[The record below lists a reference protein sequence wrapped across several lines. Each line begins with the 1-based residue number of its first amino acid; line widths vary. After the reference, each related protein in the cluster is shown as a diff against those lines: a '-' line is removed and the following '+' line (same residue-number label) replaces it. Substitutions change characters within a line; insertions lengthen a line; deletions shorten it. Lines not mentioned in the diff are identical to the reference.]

1 MAAGYALQ
9 PVVLED
15 ATLLSL
21 HAAFPD
27 RYPALFESAGAGGA
41 LGRYDILFACPGAE
55 LTLHANGSLTGPAGT
70 PATGSFLSAL
80 DAWWQ
85 TEAIAPNGD
94 SLPFSGGWLLY
105 LGYELAAQIEPRL
118 TLPALSD
125 RAVARAIRVPAAIVR
140 EHGVGAWIVCESAAQ
155 DSITA
160 IQRDLEQFRSR
171 AEPSKSL
178 LSGPVEEDP
187 PARFLDAVHRAL
199 DYISAGDIYQA
210 NLSRGWRAQLSPGAE
225 PHDLY
230 RRLRETNPGPFSGL
244 LHMGEHSVISSS
256 PERLVEVRDG
266 GVSTRPIAGTR
277 PRGPDV
283 ESDLR
288 LARELYSH
296 PKERAEHVMLIDLER
311 NDLGRVCTPGSV
323 HVDEFMQIE
332 SYAHVHHIVSNIRGR
347 LRQDVTPG
355 AVLAAVFPGGTI
367 TGCPKVRC
375 IEIVAELEGAPRSAY
390 TGSFGYLNLDGSL
403 DMNILIRSVEV
414 HGRELSLRAG
424 AGIVADSIPERE
436 LEETRAKARG
446 VLRALG
452 EEGSSR

>member
-27 RYPALFESAGAGGA
+27 RYPALFESAAAGSV
-41 LGRYDILFACPGAE
+41 LGRYDILFACPADE
-55 LTLHANGSLTGPAGT
+55 LTLHANGELTGPAST
-70 PATGSFLSAL
+70 ATSTSFLSAL
-80 DAWWQ
+80 DAWWR
-85 TEAIAPNGD
+85 TEAVPADGD
-94 SLPFSGGWLLY
+94 ALPFSGGWLLY

-118 TLPALSD
+118 TLPAASD

-140 EHGVGAWIVCESAAQ
+140 EHGVGAWIVCEAAAQ
-155 DSITA
+155 DCLTT
-160 IQRDLEQFRSR
+160 IQRDLEGLQSPG
-171 AEPSKSL
+171 ASPKSL
-178 LSGPVEEDP
+178 LAGAVEEDP
-187 PARFLDAVHRAL
+187 PERFLEAVRRAL
-199 DYISAGDIYQA
+199 AYISAGDVYQA
-210 NLSRGWRAQLSPGAE
+210 NLSRGWRARLSNEAE

-230 RRLRETNPGPFSGL
+230 RRLRKTNPGPFSGL
-244 LHMGEHSVISSS
+244 LRMGQHSVISSS

-347 LRQDVTPG
+347 LREDVTPG
-355 AVLAAVFPGGTI
+355 AVLGAVFPGGTI

-375 IEIVAELEGAPRSAY
+375 MEIVAELEGAPRGAY

-414 HGRELSLRAG
+414 HGRDLSLRAG